1 MSFTNYTVAV
11 DFEGLDLPLPNNYR
25 YITRDSNGFVQGWRD
40 RPIVT
45 EFGMSGGE
53 ELPITFGRQAE
64 NKTVIRKYRR
74 RGCAN
79 IISLTG
85 VVD

>member
-45 EFGMSGGE
+45 EFGMSDRKGGSGKASASG
-53 ELPITFGRQAE
+53 PFSINYAS
-64 NKTVIRKYRR
+64 VI
-74 RGCAN
+74 
-79 IISLTG
+79 
-85 VVD
+85 